1 LWQYYRRGACLV
13 VNDAA
18 AIIGGA
24 LPPAAP
30 DTGDAL
36 FAPSP
41 HNALPFDA
49 KKEVDPMKLAVP
61 DMISNSYF
69 PAEAAVELG
78 FFKNEGLDVA
88 LELIFPVDKAYAALR
103 DGAVDFVGGSA
114 HSALAAFPDFRGV
127 KLICAQAQG
136 MYWFLVMHADLK
148 AQRGDLAVVKGRSI
162 GAAPWV
168 DKGLRGLL
176 AEAGI
181 DIARDRVTIAPVPG
195 AAGAGINF
203 GLTAAKAL
211 EDRKIDGF
219 WANGMGAEVAVR
231 RGVGTI
237 VLDVRRG
244 DGPNRCFNFTA
255 ATIAT
260 TDALIARSPHQAAAA
275 VRAIVKTQ
283 AALRADVSRAGEVG
297 KKLFPPSEA
306 SLITELIRRDLP
318 YYDAALSPDFVAG
331 MTEFAHGQDLLA
343 GSVPHTD
350 VVATQFAPLWQG
362 GSQ

>member
-1 LWQYYRRGACLV
+1 
-13 VNDAA
+13 
-18 AIIGGA
+18 
-24 LPPAAP
+24 
-30 DTGDAL
+30 
-36 FAPSP
+36 
-41 HNALPFDA
+41 
-49 KKEVDPMKLAVP
+49 MKLAVP

-78 FFKNEGLDVA
+78 FFKKDGLDVS

-148 AQRGDLAVVKGRSI
+148 AQRGDVAVVKGRRI

-181 DIARDRVTIAPVPG
+181 DIERDGVTIAPVPG
-195 AAGAGINF
+195 AGGAGINF
-203 GLTAAKAL
+203 GVTAAKAL
-211 EDRKIDGF
+211 EERLIDGF

-244 DGPNRCFNFTA
+244 DGPKRCFNYTA
-255 ATIAT
+255 ATIAA
-260 TDALIARSPHQAAAA
+260 TDALIARAPDEVAAA
-275 VRAIVKTQ
+275 VRAIVETQ
-283 AALRADVSRAGEVG
+283 AALKANVARASEVG
-297 KKLFPPSEA
+297 EKLFPPSEA
-306 SLITELIRRDLP
+306 ALIAELVRRDLP
-318 YYDAALSPDFVAG
+318 YYDAALSPAFVAG
-331 MTEFAHGQDLLA
+331 MTEFARGQGLLA
-343 GSVPHTD
+343 GPLAYED
-350 VVATQFAPLWQG
+350 VVATQFSPLWR
-362 GSQ
+362 S

>member
-1 LWQYYRRGACLV
+1 
-13 VNDAA
+13 
-18 AIIGGA
+18 
-24 LPPAAP
+24 
-30 DTGDAL
+30 
-36 FAPSP
+36 
-41 HNALPFDA
+41 
-49 KKEVDPMKLAVP
+49 MKLAVP

-78 FFKNEGLDVA
+78 FFKGEGLDVA

-148 AQRGDLAVVKGRSI
+148 ARRGDIAVVKGRRI

-176 AEAGI
+176 VEAGI
-181 DIARDRVTIAPVPG
+181 DIERDGVTIAPVPG
-195 AAGAGINF
+195 TAGAGINF
-203 GLTAAKAL
+203 GVTAAKTL
-211 EDRKIDGF
+211 EERRIDGF

-231 RGVGTI
+231 RGVGTV

-244 DGPNRCFNFTA
+244 DGPKRCFNYTA

-260 TDALIARSPHQAAAA
+260 TNALIARAPGEAAAV

-283 AALRADVSRAGEVG
+283 AALKADTARATEVG
-297 KKLFPPSEA
+297 EKLFPPSEA
-306 SLITELIRRDLP
+306 ALIAELIRRDLP
-318 YYDAALSPDFVAG
+318 YYDAALSPAFLTG
-331 MTEFAHGQDLLA
+331 MIEFTRSQDLLA
-343 GSVPHTD
+343 GPVSYED
-350 VVATQFAPLWQG
+350 VVATQFSPLW
-362 GSQ
+362 GS

>member
-1 LWQYYRRGACLV
+1 
-13 VNDAA
+13 
-18 AIIGGA
+18 
-24 LPPAAP
+24 
-30 DTGDAL
+30 
-36 FAPSP
+36 
-41 HNALPFDA
+41 
-49 KKEVDPMKLAVP
+49 MKLAVP

-78 FFKNEGLDVA
+78 FFKEEGLDIS

-114 HSALAAFPDFRGV
+114 HSALAAFPEFRGI

-148 AQRGDLAVVKGRSI
+148 AQRGDIAVVKGRCI

-176 AEAGI
+176 EEAGVNI
-181 DIARDRVTIAPVPG
+181 ERDGVTIAPVPG

-203 GLTAAKAL
+203 GVTAAKAL
-211 EDRKIDGF
+211 EERLIDGF

-244 DGPNRCFNFTA
+244 DGPKSCFNYTA
-255 ATIAT
+255 ATIAA
-260 TDALIARSPHQAAAA
+260 TDALIARAPDKVAAA

-283 AALRADVSRAGEVG
+283 AALKANVTRASEVG
-297 KKLFPPSEA
+297 AKLFPPSEA
-306 SLITELIRRDLP
+306 ALIAELIRRDLP
-318 YYDAALSPDFVAG
+318 YYDAALSGAFVSG
-331 MTEFAHGQDLLA
+331 MTEFACSQGLLA
-343 GSVPHTD
+343 GPVSYED
-350 VVATQFAPLWQG
+350 VVATQFSPLWK
-362 GSQ
+362 S